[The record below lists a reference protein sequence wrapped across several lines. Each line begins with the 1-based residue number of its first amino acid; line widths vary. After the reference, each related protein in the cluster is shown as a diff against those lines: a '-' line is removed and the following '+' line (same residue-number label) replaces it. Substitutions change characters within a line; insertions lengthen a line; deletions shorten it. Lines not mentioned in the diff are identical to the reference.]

1 MRAACEKGLT
11 LVELVL
17 AVTITGIIAGA
28 GTALLS
34 TCLEAQGQSED
45 RFRLY
50 QEGLMAMERMTAG
63 IRKTTVVLV
72 PNGHSPTRNILAFSR
87 LVNSDDDSYFGDPLF
102 PRVDEDPND
111 YFSFGSYG
119 IKGVDE
125 DGDGSFDEGSY
136 KDEDEDGD
144 VGEEPFDGLD
154 NDGDGAVD
162 EEVQSDYDINGVP
175 GISHMDDDGDNL
187 VDEAPHKPADDDE
200 DGVVNEEDILF
211 TVYLYDSVAKTLTEI
226 QSHPFN
232 GIYAPAP
239 RVVLS
244 DHVTSFEAF
253 FDAAERIR
261 ITMTLTGDDGE
272 SVTFREYVHPRN
284 CLQKM
289 GKRVR

>member
-1 MRAACEKGLT
+1 MKAACEKGLT

-17 AVTITGIIAGA
+17 SITITGIIAGA

-34 TCLEAQGQSED
+34 TCLEAQGQGED

-63 IRKTTVVLV
+63 VRKTTLVLV

-87 LVNSDDDSYFGDPLF
+87 LVNSDGDFYFGDPLF
-102 PRVDEDPND
+102 PRVDEDPDN

-125 DGDGSFDEGSY
+125 DGDGSFDEESF
-136 KDEDEDGD
+136 KDEDEDGSFD
-144 VGEEPFDGLD
+144 EEPFDGRD

-162 EEVQSDYDINGVP
+162 EEVQPDYDINGVP

-200 DGVVNEEDILF
+200 DGFVNEEDILF
-211 TVYLYDSVAKTLTEI
+211 AVYSYNAAAKTLTEI
-226 QSHPFN
+226 HADPFN
-232 GIYAPAP
+232 GLNPPAP
-239 RVVLS
+239 KVVLS
-244 DHVTSFEAF
+244 EHVTSFEAF

-272 SVTFREYVHPRN
+272 SVTLREYVHPRN